1 MTEPIRNPLKVLG
14 ETTSA
19 GGFYQNVNITGE
31 CKFNGDVDCEKL
43 RLTGEVKIA
52 GNLIAK
58 DMKITGVCAVDG
70 SLNGLSLQG
79 RGEMKSKG
87 RVRVDKIKLTG
98 QLDAAGDCEAEELHI
113 TGAVNID
120 GLLSSDQLAI
130 SMFGPSFA
138 KEVGGSKMKIKRSK
152 VGTLLRLMKSM
163 DGVIFN
169 AGLIEGDNIE
179 LHYTKASIV
188 RGENV
193 IIGIDCEIETVEYR
207 DELKIHKSA
216 VVKNKVKL

>member
-1 MTEPIRNPLKVLG
+1 MTEPLRNHLKVLG

-52 GNLIAK
+52 GNLKAK

-79 RGEMKSKG
+79 RGEMRTSG
-87 RVRVDKIKLTG
+87 GLRVDKINLTG
-98 QLDAAGDCEAEELHI
+98 HLDVVGDCEADELQM
-113 TGAVNID
+113 TGAVSID
-120 GLLSSDQLAI
+120 GLLSSDRLNI
-130 SMFGPSFA
+130 SMFGPSWA
-138 KEVGGSKMKIKRSK
+138 KEVGGSKISIKRSK
-152 VGTLLRLMKSM
+152 VGTLLKLMKSKE
-163 DGVIFN
+163 GVIFK

-179 LHYTKASIV
+179 LHYTKADMV
-188 RGENV
+188 RGESV
-193 IIGIDCEIETVEYR
+193 IIGPDCEIQTVEYR
-207 DELKIHKSA
+207 DVLKIHKSA
-216 VVKNKVKL
+216 SVKNQVKL